1 MEAKITKRLMDTLQP
16 PESGQSFVWD
26 TGIKGFGVRL
36 TPNRKTYVVQARVKG
51 KTVRVT
57 LGAHGPLT
65 PEQAREMAKAK
76 LGEMAQGVNINQAQK
91 AERLQNITLDEA
103 FADYLKT
110 RSLKP
115 NTINDYHKAMRL
127 GFDDWRNKP
136 IRHISRD
143 MVEQRFLEL
152 SKTSP
157 AQANLRFRFLRALLG
172 FAMEKYTAEDGA
184 PLLPSNPVHRL
195 TALKQWNRVDRR
207 TRHIEPHQLAAW
219 FKALERNPADTAHR
233 NTVRDFCAVVLL
245 TGCREQEIAQLA
257 WADVDMKGRKIT
269 IPDTKNHR
277 PHVLPVGTWL
287 AALLARRREEFPA
300 SPFVFPAENAYGHVK
315 YHRKDVVAISR
326 QSGVEFRL
334 HDLRRTFAT
343 IVNHHLERSLSP
355 YSIKRLLNHSG
366 GADVTAGYIQFSVED
381 LREPMQQ
388 VENYILKC
396 AGLLDSA
403 PVVEFKQTAKG

>member
-1 MEAKITKRLMDTLQP
+1 MCLHNLELGIMEAKITKRLMDTLQP

-143 MVEQRFLEL
+143 MGNSAFWNCPKPARPKPTCASGFCGRCWA
-152 SKTSP
+152 SP
-157 AQANLRFRFLRALLG
+157 WRSTPP
-172 FAMEKYTAEDGA
+172 K
-184 PLLPSNPVHRL
+184 
-195 TALKQWNRVDRR
+195 
-207 TRHIEPHQLAAW
+207 
-219 FKALERNPADTAHR
+219 TAHR
-233 NTVRDFCAVVLL
+233 C
-245 TGCREQEIAQLA
+245 CRP
-257 WADVDMKGRKIT
+257 T
-269 IPDTKNHR
+269 PC
-277 PHVLPVGTWL
+277 
-287 AALLARRREEFPA
+287 
-300 SPFVFPAENAYGHVK
+300 
-315 YHRKDVVAISR
+315 
-326 QSGVEFRL
+326 
-334 HDLRRTFAT
+334 
-343 IVNHHLERSLSP
+343 
-355 YSIKRLLNHSG
+355 
-366 GADVTAGYIQFSVED
+366 TA
-381 LREPMQQ
+381 
-388 VENYILKC
+388 
-396 AGLLDSA
+396 
-403 PVVEFKQTAKG
+403 